1 MCYTLYMQLVT
12 LMCHDVT
19 VTVRRPPTLLISG
32 QVSAPGVGLE
42 VGVPVEITYLLDGS
56 EPAQWK
62 ITIPSGV
69 NLTEYAL
76 LFPLCLPS
84 LQFIIADDG
93 TFFDGTFH
101 SIATV
106 TRDGSEF
113 TLNVTGSGLSVDGN
127 LTTITFAAEADGD
140 FDLTSYTYD
149 LSALTVT
156 YDVHEDTP
164 GRVFLSTFIERD
176 LPLEVVFEYSPRDVG
191 QRPFDEQQ
199 YTIDQSRVNQV
210 GNTLVFSATGSSVP
224 VLPPPTICAIGN
236 FSTPIIPLSSV
247 KVVREDA
254 IDEERPIIWEI
265 NIPNDADQSEYPR
278 ALPLLLT
285 PVSLA
290 FSSNVLDVIGDV
302 FSVNMT
308 LTTRGRVLTLM
319 FTSMGFVRSNASEIL
334 HFTAEATGNNVKQ
347 YVRGF
352 DSDSITM
359 EFREETAG
367 HIFAVGNVG
376 NFRMRLNIR
385 YDNKTA
391 VRRFTNVDLIMN
403 HTELNVTDNTMR
415 FKVSSE
421 LMGWNSSCPTGSAGF
436 RCFRCLPGYYGT
448 PIRNIPCRRCMCNGH
463 SDRCHRRTGRCFDC
477 ADNTTGRHC
486 HNCANRFYGNATNGG
501 TCNRK

>member
-1 MCYTLYMQLVT
+1 MCRSNTNV
-12 LMCHDVT
+12 VA

-42 VGVPVEITYLLDGS
+42 VAVPVEITYLLDGS
-56 EPAQWK
+56 KPAQWE
-62 ITIPSGV
+62 ISIPSGV
-69 NLTEYAL
+69 NLAEYAI
-76 LFPLCLPS
+76 LFPLCLPP

-93 TFFDGTFH
+93 TFFDGTFS
-101 SIATV
+101 SIAMV
-106 TRDGSEF
+106 TRDGSLF
-113 TLNVTGSGLSVDGN
+113 TLNVTGGGLSVDGN
-127 LTTITFAAEADGD
+127 LTTVTFDAVADGD

-164 GRVFLSTFIERD
+164 GRVELSTFIERD
-176 LPLEVVFEYSPRDVG
+176 LPLDVVFEYSPRDVG

-199 YTIDQSRVNQV
+199 YTIDQSRVNVV
-210 GNTLVFSATGSSVP
+210 GNTLVFNVTGSLAP
-224 VLPPPTICAIGN
+224 VQPPPAICAIGN
-236 FSTPIIPLSSV
+236 FSTPKIPLSSV
-247 KVVREDA
+247 KVVQEDA

-265 NIPNDADQSEYPR
+265 NIPNNADLSEYPR
-278 ALPLLLT
+278 ALPLLLA

-302 FSVNMT
+302 FTVNMT
-308 LTTRGRVLTLM
+308 LTTRRRVLTLM
-319 FTSMGFVRSNASEIL
+319 FTSKGFVKSDAFEIL
-334 HFTAEATGNNVKQ
+334 HFNAEATGDNFAKG

-352 DSDSITM
+352 ESDSITM

-367 HIFAVGNVG
+367 RIFAVGNIG
-376 NFRMRLNIR
+376 IFRMRLPIT
-385 YDNKTA
+385 YDNKTPL
-391 VRRFTNVDLIMN
+391 RRFTNVDLIMN
-403 HTELNVTDNTMR
+403 HTVLNVTDNTMR

-421 LMGWNSSCPTGSAGF
+421 LRGWNSSCPPGSAGF
-436 RCFRCLPGYYGT
+436 RCFRCLQGYFGA

-463 SDRCHRRTGRCFDC
+463 SDTCHHRTGRCFDC